1 MKNKYILEINNI
13 SKSFSDN
20 LVFDNIN
27 LKIKKGE
34 VISIIGKSGNG
45 KSTLLKCINGLE
57 KIDNGEII
65 FNGININNYNYVDL
79 RQNIGIVFQDYNLF
93 EHLTVIENLTIGL
106 NKIKKYS
113 QEKSNKLAIEM
124 LKKVKLLEKQNNY
137 PDELSGGQRQRISI
151 ARTMLMKPKIILLDE
166 PTSALDDD
174 AKTSVLELINELVN
188 ENMTLI
194 IVSHEMDFVKKVSD
208 KVFQFN
214 KHNLKNVVMKES
226 L

>member
-93 EHLTVIENLTIGL
+93 EHLTVMENLTIGL
-106 NKIKKYS
+106 NKIKRYS
-113 QEKSNKLAIEM
+113 QEKSNKLAKEM

-214 KHNLKNVVMKES
+214 KDNLKKIVMEES